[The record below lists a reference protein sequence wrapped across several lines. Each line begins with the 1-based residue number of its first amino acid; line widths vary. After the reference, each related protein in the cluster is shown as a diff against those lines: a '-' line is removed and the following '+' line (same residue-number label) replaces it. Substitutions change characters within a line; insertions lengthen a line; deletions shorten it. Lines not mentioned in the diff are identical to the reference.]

1 MTRPIHSTSGGVIG
15 KWRLPNNKKPLTS
28 QQGMALV
35 VVLMLLVIVSVL
47 GVAAMRITMMAERSA
62 RNDRD
67 MQVALQAAEEALL
80 DAELDISSKEPDS
93 RGIFLRESTQVLFI
107 DGCGNSSD
115 GDKLIGLCEL
125 RKEGKP
131 AWLTV
136 DFEDDQDSARSAALG
151 HYTGRT
157 FASGSSTSALLG
169 VRPSRTPRYVIEG
182 MDDPL
187 LCRDRGKV
195 GCGKKVY
202 RVTSMGFGPR
212 PDIQAVVQVIYRY

>member
-1 MTRPIHSTSGGVIG
+1 MICPLYSISGSASE
-15 KWRLPNNKKPLTS
+15 KWRLPNNKPVTS

-47 GVAAMRITMMAERSA
+47 GVAAMRMTMMAERSA

-80 DAELDISSKEPDS
+80 DAELDISNKDPGS
-93 RGIFLRESTQVLFI
+93 RGVFLRESSQVLFV
-107 DGCGNSSD
+107 DGCGSSSD
-115 GDKLIGLCEL
+115 GDNLIGLCQL
-125 RKEGKP
+125 RNQGKP

-136 DFEDDQDSARSAALG
+136 DFEDDKDSARSVALG

-157 FASGSSTSALLG
+157 FASGSSASALLG

-182 MDDPL
+182 IKDPV
-187 LCRDRGKV
+187 LCRDQGNPS
-195 GCGKKVY
+195 CDKKVY